1 MSLQA
6 KICLGAACVFSA
18 SIIGYVHFRQHRD
31 REAMHEGVIKDILTR
46 QRKKAEN
53 LYTLQQ
59 QIDLTKQLKKQNDDS
74 VT

>member
-18 SIIGYVHFRQHRD
+18 SIIGYVHIKQIRD
-31 REAMHEGVIKDILTR
+31 REAMHEGVIRDIEMR

-59 QIDLTKQLKKQNDDS
+59 QIDLAKELKKHNGHS

>member
-6 KICLGAACVFSA
+6 KICLGAACIFSA
-18 SIIGYVHFRQHRD
+18 SIIGYVHLRQQRD
-31 REAMHEGVIKDILTR
+31 REAMHEGVIRDIQSR

-59 QIDLTKQLKKQNDDS
+59 QIDLTKELKKQNDSS